1 MSAWGGSL
9 LGLAAVFFLLRR
21 IRRRKRWER
30 PPVRELFA
38 LVLLIVLTCGWLAA
52 RRFSQST
59 QAWLTAMA
67 ASMAAG
73 AVLAV
78 WICRRYLAWRR
89 ENRRKDEKMENLRG
103 FPAMEQAWDF
113 CRAHHML
120 PPPGGVILCAVSGG
134 RDSMALLHFL
144 KTLSLR
150 EGFALYAAHYNHHL
164 RPTAGRDENLVR
176 QYCRQREIP
185 LKCGGGDVAAW
196 ARQQGA
202 SLEDAARTLRYRF
215 LEKTADAVGAERIAT
230 AHHVQD
236 NAETVLL
243 HLLRGSGL
251 RGLGGI
257 PPVRGRIVRPFL
269 ETDRRD
275 IDAYVAREGIP
286 YAEDETNADTAYTR
300 NRLRREILPLL
311 EEASPGCTGRIA
323 AAAGLLREEE
333 AHLTAECEAL
343 LPLPETAEGR
353 ALTLPVTLLARQD
366 AAMARRLIR
375 ETARRLGGELTAQQ
389 TQAVL
394 ELGSGGS
401 LDLPGGLQAFRQ
413 SHRLTIRRLPPPPE
427 PLSLRRGEQIWN
439 GGVVRVE
446 ETAQWEHLPPGCALA
461 AEKVSGPLTIAHWD
475 GTGRLTVE
483 NGSRTVKRLF
493 ADRKIPAHRREEHP
507 ALYDGTGRFLAVLGV
522 AADWEFRPRPGER
535 AMTVVW
541 EREERSH
548 ELL

>member
-1 MSAWGGSL
+1 MTAERNIFPPA
-9 LGLAAVFFLLRR
+9 LA
-21 IRRRKRWER
+21 K
-30 PPVRELFA
+30 
-38 LVLLIVLTCGWLAA
+38 A
-52 RRFSQST
+52 R
-59 QAWLTAMA
+59 
-67 ASMAAG
+67 
-73 AVLAV
+73 
-78 WICRRYLAWRR
+78 
-89 ENRRKDEKMENLRG
+89 
-103 FPAMEQAWDF
+103 DF
-113 CRAHHML
+113 CREKDML
-120 PPPGGVILCAVSGG
+120 PPAGGVMLCAVSGG
-134 RDSMALLHFL
+134 RDSMALLSFL
-144 KTLSLR
+144 EQLAAEK
-150 EGFALYAAHYNHHL
+150 GFILHAAHYNHML
-164 RPTAGRDENLVR
+164 RPTADRDEDFVR
-176 QYCRQREIP
+176 LWCADRHIP
-185 LKCGGGDVAAW
+185 LACGTCDVRAW
-196 ARQQGA
+196 AREQGA

-215 LEKTADAVGAERIAT
+215 LEETADAVGAERIAT

-275 IDAYVAREGIP
+275 IDAYVAREEIP
-286 YAEDETNADTAYTR
+286 YTEDETNADTTYTR
-300 NRLRREILPLL
+300 NRLRWEILPLL

-333 AHLTAECEAL
+333 AHLTAECKAL
-343 LPLPETAEGR
+343 LPSETGDVIRLPA
-353 ALTLPVTLLARQD
+353 TLLGQQD
-366 AAMARRLIR
+366 AAMRRRLVR
-375 ETARRLGGELTAQQ
+375 EGARRLGGELTAQQ

-413 SHRLTIRRLPPPPE
+413 SHRLTLRRLPPPPE
-427 PLSLRRGEQIWN
+427 PLALRRGEQTWN

-461 AEKVSGPLTIAHWD
+461 AEKVSGPLTIAPWD

-493 ADRKIPAHRREEHP
+493 ADRKIPAHRRGEHP
-507 ALYDGTGRFLAVLGV
+507 ALYDGAGRLLAVLGV

-541 EREERSH
+541 EGEERSH